1 MFAMDIDEL
10 RQVSGGIPGWLA
22 DEEGELLHRLA
33 RECKD
38 GEIVEI
44 GSWKGKSTVWLA
56 EGSKAGRGLKIYAI
70 DPHKGYDGKSTLEE
84 FRNNIAKTGAGS
96 MIIPIVKTSEESAKE
111 FSKPVGLI
119 FIDGSHEYDDVK
131 KDFEL
136 WFPKLIDGGVMAFH
150 DTLGYDGPRKVVNEL
165 IYKSRHFRKVRL
177 VNNITYA
184 VKAENTLPDML
195 RNRLSL
201 LAKKIREMMIRKKG

>member
-1 MFAMDIDEL
+1 MMKKDEIN
-10 RQVSGGIPGWLA
+10 RYPDIPGWLA
-22 DEEGELLHRLA
+22 DEEGELLYRLA
-33 RECKD
+33 MECKD

-56 EGSKAGRGLKIYAI
+56 EGSRAGRGLKIHAI
-70 DPHKGYDGKSTLEE
+70 DPHKGYDGKSTLKE
-84 FRNNIAKTGAGS
+84 FKDNIARAGVGG
-96 MIIPIVKTSEESAKE
+96 MIIPVVKTSEEAAKG

-119 FIDGSHEYDDVK
+119 FIDGSHEYNDVK

-136 WFPKLIDGGVMAFH
+136 WFPRLVDGGVMAFH
-150 DTLGYDGPRKVVNEL
+150 DTLGYDGPRRLVNEL
-165 IYKSRHFRKVRL
+165 VYKSRSFRNVRL

-184 VKAENTLPDML
+184 VKAENTFPDRL

-201 LAKKIREMMIRKKG
+201 LIKRLREMAIRKKG